1 MVIRVLVVK
10 KYSSLALVF
19 TSTRLYVIQLLSVLC
34 HLRRLRHPP
43 PFHQEL
49 LNRKYPMI

>member
-1 MVIRVLVVK
+1 MRVPVVK

-19 TSTRLYVIQLLSVLC
+19 TSIPPCVRRLL
-34 HLRRLRHPP
+34 HRLRHPP